1 MRVNDLAS
9 CIHQIL
15 YSTCYGHL
23 LCGCLLR
30 FYHSIVNFIIS
41 FDFNQLV
48 GPIRH
53 FCQEVRIVL
62 ADSAR
67 FRVIIMHGK
76 ISLIGGKHSCEVYF
90 FDFSTGDIL
99 HKTFFLWDR
108 IEAVGI
114 SMETF
119 LDLVRGKAGITICN
133 DQVILCRKF
142 VISSFFGFTQQD
154 QLFILRFQFRRDIK
168 ERMKHAWDNVV
179 IQNCII
185 AVDCIQDHICAIYGF
200 PQDLCRKDTG
210 NVQVY
215 SFNRWLIT
223 WRLSPQKILLIQ
235 PFCSFP

>member
-1 MRVNDLAS
+1 
-9 CIHQIL
+9 
-15 YSTCYGHL
+15 
-23 LCGCLLR
+23 
-30 FYHSIVNFIIS
+30 
-41 FDFNQLV
+41 
-48 GPIRH
+48 
-53 FCQEVRIVL
+53 
-62 ADSAR
+62 
-67 FRVIIMHGK
+67 
-76 ISLIGGKHSCEVYF
+76 
-90 FDFSTGDIL
+90 
-99 HKTFFLWDR
+99 
-108 IEAVGI
+108 
-114 SMETF
+114 METF